1 MKTPTDFLYSG
12 DCPNYLNR
20 ISDIGQLGSLFL
32 WAPKTTFFLH
42 MTEKST
48 DDDNDGCNNNCDFDD
63 NGKNSAIL
71 MISVLA
77 SMTDEW

>member
-1 MKTPTDFLYSG
+1 MNSK
-12 DCPNYLNR
+12 
-20 ISDIGQLGSLFL
+20 IV
-32 WAPKTTFFLH
+32 
-42 MTEKST
+42 EKST